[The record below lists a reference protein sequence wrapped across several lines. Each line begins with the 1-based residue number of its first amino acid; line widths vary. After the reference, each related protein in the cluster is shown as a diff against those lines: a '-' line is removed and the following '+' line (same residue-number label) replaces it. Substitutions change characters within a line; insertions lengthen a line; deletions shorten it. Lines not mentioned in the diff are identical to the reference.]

1 MLYAVFVAVCL
12 SSMPARECRQRTAL
26 DWIAA
31 PEAQRSL
38 TGCMRHGLLY
48 AATSHL
54 VIEGSYTKVF
64 CVPRRAGTVG

>member
-12 SSMPARECRQRTAL
+12 SSMPARECRQLTAV

-48 AATSHL
+48 AASSHL
-54 VIEGSYTKVF
+54 VTEGSYAKVF
-64 CVPRRAGTVG
+64 CVPRRVAPVG